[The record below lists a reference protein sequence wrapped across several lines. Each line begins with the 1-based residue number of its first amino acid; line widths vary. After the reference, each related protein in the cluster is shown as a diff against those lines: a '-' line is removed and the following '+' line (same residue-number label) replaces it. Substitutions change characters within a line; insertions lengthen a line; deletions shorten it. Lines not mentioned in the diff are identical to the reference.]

1 MSTTTRPEPIP
12 HAPEVGLGGIR
23 HFLADDDLT
32 PAEQKEVL
40 ELALELKQDPFK
52 LRPLEGPKSVSLLFS
67 KSSTRTRF
75 SFEAGIAAMGG
86 HAIVATDQSSQL
98 GKGET
103 LQDTAAVM
111 SRFTEMIIWRTFA
124 HQNLIDMAETATV
137 PIINSLTD
145 DLHPCQILADL
156 VTCAE
161 EYGGVEQLKGK
172 KAVYLGDGNNNMAN
186 SYLIG
191 FATAGVDI
199 AICAPADF
207 QPEQHFVERAQDRAN
222 QTGATIKVTD
232 SVDVVEGADIIITD
246 TWVSMGQENDG
257 KDRRTPFMPYQVNEE
272 LMAKAGADSIFL
284 HCLPA
289 YRGNEV
295 TADVIDGEQSRV
307 FDEAENRLHAQK
319 ALMCWLLDKAAEASA
334 NNASKV

>member
-1 MSTTTRPEPIP
+1 
-12 HAPEVGLGGIR
+12 LGGIR

-40 ELALELKQDPFK
+40 ELALELKQEPFK

-207 QPEQHFVERAQDRAN
+207 QPEQHFVDRAQDRAN
-222 QTGATIKVTD
+222 QTGATITVTD
-232 SVDVVEGADIIITD
+232 SLDVVEGVDIIITD

-295 TADVIDGEQSRV
+295 TAEVIDGEQSRV

>member
-12 HAPEVGLGGIR
+12 HPPEVGLGGIR

-40 ELALELKQDPFK
+40 ELALELKQEPFK

-207 QPEQHFVERAQDRAN
+207 QPEQHFVDRAQDRAN
-222 QTGATIKVTD
+222 QTGATITVTD
-232 SVDVVEGADIIITD
+232 SLDVVEGVDIIITD

-295 TADVIDGEQSRV
+295 TAEVIDGEQSRV

>member
-12 HAPEVGLGGIR
+12 HVPEVGLGGIR

-32 PAEQKEVL
+32 PAEQKDVL
-40 ELALELKQDPFK
+40 ELALELKKEPFK

-67 KSSTRTRF
+67 KTSTRTRF
-75 SFEAGIAAMGG
+75 SFEAGIAALGG
-86 HAIVATDQSSQL
+86 HAIMATDQSSQL

-124 HQNLIDMAETATV
+124 HQNLIDMAETSTV

-156 VTCAE
+156 LTCAE
-161 EYGGVEQLKGK
+161 EYSGVEQLKGK

-199 AICAPADF
+199 AICAPNEF
-207 QPEQHFVERAQDRAN
+207 QPEQHFIDRAQDRAS
-222 QTGATIKVTD
+222 QTGATITVTD
-232 SVDVVEGADIIITD
+232 SLDPVADADIIITD

-257 KDRRTPFMPYQVNEE
+257 KDRRTPFLPYQVNAE
-272 LMAKAGADSIFL
+272 LMAKAADDAIFL

-295 TADVIDGEQSRV
+295 TAEVIDGAQSRV

-319 ALMCWLLDKAAEASA
+319 ALMCWLLDKAAQAST
-334 NNASKV
+334 NND